1 MNGFKYH
8 ADPGIFSWRGSG
20 LLPGSETVPAVAA
33 ASGQYPF
40 LCERGP
46 RDAGTVRRK
55 RALELLYRGKNRTGG
70 DERKK
75 DQLIKQISKLYDV
88 KKVEV
93 MQPENTILRELMI
106 VKISATGEKLRE
118 VLDAASVFR
127 SKVVDMS
134 PGSVCVEITGEA
146 GKLNA
151 FLTYVKDYGILEY
164 CRTGLIAVERGKN
177 CMFSQP
183 VKEA

>member
-1 MNGFKYH
+1 MNDRFAVCIIVTNQSGVLTRISSLFSQRGFNI
-8 ADPGIFSWRGSG
+8 DTFTSG
-20 LLPGSETVPAVAA
+20 ETENPSYARITIT
-33 ASGQYPF
+33 AS
-40 LCERGP
+40 
-46 RDAGTVRRK
+46 
-55 RALELLYRGKNRTGG
+55 G

-93 MQPENTILRELMI
+93 MQPENTILRELMK